1 MGQEEMYV
9 FVKLQNGP
17 NDDDSKNPCL
27 SHWEEKK
34 ASIKISH
41 LSFVLDF
48 FPPVDSGIV
57 KLYSRPFKR
66 ICILGTAAP

>member
-1 MGQEEMYV
+1 MWDKKKCTF

-17 NDDDSKNPCL
+17 NDDDSKNACL

-34 ASIKISH
+34 ARIKISH

-48 FPPVDSGIV
+48 FPPQLAQG
-57 KLYSRPFKR
+57 L
-66 ICILGTAAP
+66 